1 MLMKQKKSIGIV
13 CTSKGFGGLEM
24 NTLKLAQHLL
34 KSGWE
39 VHLLLNELSP
49 MVAEAQQTNLQL
61 VCIQQ
66 LGAKSKLSI
75 FGLRNWMKNVHINLI
90 FTPFNK
96 DIKVI
101 SLYKRLFHQKL
112 IFVYQQHMK
121 VGVAKRDLI
130 HRLRYQ
136 MIDWWISPLPYL
148 KEETLHFT
156 TIPEHKIKVIP
167 LGLDFTKFNIDK
179 HSSLEAQRALGI
191 PIDCFTIGILGRIDP
206 KKGHDFVL
214 RCLAELRQKFQFQAQ
229 LLIMGNVTHLE
240 GDAYFNSLKAII
252 NEHQLEDYVF
262 LKPYQKDVSV
272 FYEAIDV
279 FAMPSH
285 GETYGMVT
293 LEAMF
298 MKKPIVGVNT
308 DGTKALLKNGSFG
321 WLHELNDVDAFC
333 KYILAISNSKG
344 EFERITDDAH
354 NEVLQHFNID
364 ITMKLTEDLLFQ
376 ALEK

>member
-24 NTLKLAQHLL
+24 NTLKLAQHLI

-49 MVAEAQQTNLQL
+49 MVAEAKQSNLML
-61 VCIQQ
+61 TSIQQ
-66 LGAKSKLSI
+66 LGAKSSLSI
-75 FGLRNWMKNVHINLI
+75 FVLHRWVKQDSFNLI

-96 DIKVI
+96 DIKAI
-101 SLYKRLFHQKL
+101 SLYKRLFRQQL

-148 KEETLHFT
+148 KEETMQLT
-156 TIPEHKIKVIP
+156 PIPERKIKVIP
-167 LGLDFTKFNIDK
+167 LGLDFTKFKTGK
-179 HSSLEAQRALGI
+179 HSSTEARQILGI
-191 PIDCFTIGILGRIDP
+191 PIDCFTIGVLGRIDP
-206 KKGHDFVL
+206 KKGHDFVI
-214 RCLAELRQKFQFQAQ
+214 RCLAVLKQKFQFHAQ
-229 LLIMGNVTHLE
+229 LIIMGNVTHLE

-252 NEHQLEDYVF
+252 KEHKLDDQVF
-262 LKPYQKDVSV
+262 FKPYQKDVAV

-293 LEAMF
+293 LESML

-308 DGTKALLKNGSFG
+308 DGTKALLKNGQLG
-321 WLHELNDVDAFC
+321 WLHELNDEDTFC
-333 KYILAISNSKG
+333 KHVIELSKSNS
-344 EFERITDDAH
+344 EFESIIEHAH

-364 ITMKLTEDLLFQ
+364 LTMKATEDLLLQ